1 MKKEVV
7 DKVKALCCARSEHQF
22 EERKKELD
30 KLLKTEA
37 KTWLEEQMQHKS
49 KWALAFDGGDLGT
62 TS

>member
-1 MKKEVV
+1 LEELKKEVV
-7 DKVKALCCARSEHQF
+7 DKVKALYCARSEHQF

-49 KWALAFDGGDLGT
+49 KWH
-62 TS
+62 